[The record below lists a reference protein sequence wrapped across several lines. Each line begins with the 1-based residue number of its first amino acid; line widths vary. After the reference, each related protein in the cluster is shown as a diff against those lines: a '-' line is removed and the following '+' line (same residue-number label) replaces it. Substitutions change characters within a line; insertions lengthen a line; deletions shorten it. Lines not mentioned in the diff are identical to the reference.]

1 VNGSSEASVEVIPIP
16 TIAGRSGPATAVETW
31 TLPARPPGSTPGR
44 VRRDGKFLA
53 RHGQPFRIRGVT
65 YGTFLPR
72 GDGELFPVAAA
83 TRVDFERMA
92 RLGLNTVRLYTP
104 PPEDVL
110 ELAGEAGLQLVVG
123 LDYRDWRCEPEAGR
137 AARRRVLEAGR
148 RAVDSALERC
158 AGREVV
164 LAVAVGNEV
173 PGDIVRLHGAGA
185 VEDTLA
191 RLVEEVHRA
200 DPEVLVTYCNYP
212 TTEYLQVPGQ
222 DLVCF
227 NVFLESRERFRSYL
241 RHLQVV
247 AGDRPL
253 VLSEL
258 GLAAELHGET
268 AQASALGW
276 QLSVV
281 DECGGAGAAVFS
293 WTDEWAVAGRPVEG
307 WGFGISDVR
316 RCLKPAA
323 GVVRRWAASD
333 VGDLLDRWPAIS
345 VVVCAFNAAATLP
358 ECLRSL
364 LACDYP
370 ALEVIVCDDGS
381 TDGTAEIASAFP
393 FRLLRLEHVGLSG
406 ARNAGIAAARGEI
419 VAFLDAD
426 AACHPEWPYHLAL
439 SLDEESVQ
447 ATGGPNLPFEAA
459 RLVERAVARA
469 PGNPVEVLISD
480 ARAEHVPGCNMAYRR
495 DALLEVGGFDPVYVT
510 AGDDV
515 DLCWKLLDRGHEI
528 AFAAAA
534 QVRHHRRSA
543 VGSFLRQQIGYGRAE
558 RLISQRHGHRFN
570 RLGQARWTGFIYGT
584 PSYLPRLLRPVVYQ
598 GTYGL
603 APFQG
608 VVRRRAEEVGS
619 YASALLPLAV
629 PVTAAGLLLSVLSP
643 WWLLLPGLAVLLVAA
658 FTAVTALAVRPDRSE
673 PRPLALR
680 LLAALLHLAQPVAR
694 AWGRLQ
700 PVPEHPLPSTPPPP
714 WTGDRATWLL
724 HLERCLIRLRCGVR
738 SGTADSRWDLQTW
751 VGPMVHCRLTTA
763 VAWHW
768 YPFHRRQYRPRP
780 WGLLA
785 LLAAACVWLTTGR
798 SGAGEALLAVLVA
811 AAAVETAVLRS
822 LVSRAV
828 AGSTALVS
836 REPGPGDPDG
846 GVA

>member
-1 VNGSSEASVEVIPIP
+1 MVVGRAPNGV
-16 TIAGRSGPATAVETW
+16 PAVAEQTR
-31 TLPARPPGSTPGR
+31 ARPGSAGTQAPGR
-44 VRRDGKFLA
+44 VRRDGKFLV

-65 YGTFLPR
+65 YGTFQAR
-72 GDGELFPVAAA
+72 GDGHLFPPAA
-83 TRVDFERMA
+83 TVRADLEAIA

-110 ELAGEAGLQLVVG
+110 ELAGELGLQLVVG
-123 LDYRDWRCEPEAGR
+123 LDYPDWRSEPEAGR
-137 AARRRVLEAGR
+137 GARRRVLEAGR
-148 RAVDSALERC
+148 RAVDTALERC

-173 PGDIVRLHGAGA
+173 PGDIVRLHGPGA

-191 RLVEEVHRA
+191 RLVEEVHQA

-212 TTEYLQVPGQ
+212 TTEYLEVPGQ

-258 GLAAELHGET
+258 GLAAELHGEA
-268 AQASALGW
+268 AQASALAW

-281 DECGGAGAAVFS
+281 DECGCAGAAVFS

-316 RCLKPAA
+316 RRWKPAA
-323 GVVRRWAASD
+323 GVVRRWAGSG
-333 VGDLLDRWPAIS
+333 VRDLVERWPAIS
-345 VVVCAFNAAATLP
+345 VVVCAYNAAATLP

-370 ALEVIVCDDGS
+370 DLEVIVCDDGS
-381 TDGTAEIASAFP
+381 SDGTAEIAASFP
-393 FRLLRLEHVGLSG
+393 FRLLRLQHVGLSA
-406 ARNAGIAAARGEI
+406 ARNAGIAQARGEI

-447 ATGGPNLPFEAA
+447 ATGGPNLPFESAG
-459 RLVERAVARA
+459 LVERAVARA
-469 PGNPVEVLISD
+469 PGNPVEVLLSD

-495 DALLEVGGFDPVYVT
+495 TALLEVGGFDPVYVT

-515 DLCWKLLDRGHEI
+515 DVCWKLLDRGHEI

-534 QVRHHRRSA
+534 QVRHHRRAA
-543 VGSFLRQQIGYGRAE
+543 VAGFLRQQAGYGRAE

-570 RLGQARWTGFIYGT
+570 RLGQARWAGFIYGT
-584 PSYLPRLLRPVVYQ
+584 PSYLPRLLRPVVYH

-608 VVRRRAEEVGS
+608 VVRRRAEEVAG
-619 YASALLPLAV
+619 YASALLPLAL
-629 PVTAAGLLLSVLSP
+629 PLAAAGLLLAALSP
-643 WWLLLPGLAVLLVAA
+643 WWLLVPGLAALGLAA
-658 FTAVTALAVRPDRSE
+658 FAASTALAVRPARGE

-680 LLAALLHLAQPVAR
+680 LLAAFLHLAQPLAR

-700 PVPEHPLPSTPPPP
+700 PVPEEPLPPSPTPP
-714 WTGDRATWLL
+714 WTGDRTTWLL
-724 HLERCLIRLRCGVR
+724 HLERCLLRLRCGVR
-738 SGTADSRWDLQTW
+738 SGTAESRWDLRTW
-751 VGPMVHCRLTTA
+751 VGPTVQCRLTTA

-768 YPFHRRQYRPRP
+768 FPRHRRQYRLRTG
-780 WGLLA
+780 GLVAALA
-785 LLAAACVWLTTGR
+785 GGVLAAAG
-798 SGAGEALLAVLVA
+798 SAAGEILLAGLAVA
-811 AAAVETAVLRS
+811 AVVETVVLHR

-828 AGSTALVS
+828 ARST
-836 REPGPGDPDG
+836 G
-846 GVA
+846 GVDGEVA